1 MGQDGRHELGRATR
15 PSFRLQRDKWREPRT
30 RTMKGPNT
38 EKKAAIWPT
47 SRVSGEQASSPAE
60 GSARAQGHL
69 CDCPRPSLGWV
80 SLSHRHPALG
90 SRAGAHTPGATEAPG
105 SEAEELRAPRVKQ
118 GAWLPLED
126 IDLVPLHGVQ
136 VVVQRQQ
143 HQK

>member
-1 MGQDGRHELGRATR
+1 MGQDGRHEMGRATR

-80 SLSHRHPALG
+80 SRCPTATQHWAAGLG
-90 SRAGAHTPGATEAPG
+90 LTPLVLQR
-105 SEAEELRAPRVKQ
+105 LRAVR
-118 GAWLPLED
+118 
-126 IDLVPLHGVQ
+126 
-136 VVVQRQQ
+136 QRSSGPQE
-143 HQK
+143 